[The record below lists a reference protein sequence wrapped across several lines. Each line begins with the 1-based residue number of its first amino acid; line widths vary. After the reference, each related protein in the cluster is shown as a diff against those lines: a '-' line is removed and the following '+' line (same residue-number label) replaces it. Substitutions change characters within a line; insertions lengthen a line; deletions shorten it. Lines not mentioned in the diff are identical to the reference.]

1 MFLFSSVVLFT
12 RQHRESEVIFLWRL
26 KWFCDKQ
33 CYSVKGDGFGA
44 ASLSASVRWKG
55 RERDPL
61 AGPNGKMK
69 VLNMK
74 L

>member
-1 MFLFSSVVLFT
+1 M
-12 RQHRESEVIFLWRL
+12 
-26 KWFCDKQ
+26 Q

-44 ASLSASVRWKG
+44 ASLSASVWWKG

-61 AGPNGKMK
+61 EDTNGKMS

>member
-1 MFLFSSVVLFT
+1 M
-12 RQHRESEVIFLWRL
+12 
-26 KWFCDKQ
+26 Q

-44 ASLSASVRWKG
+44 ASLSASVWWKG

-61 AGPNGKMK
+61 AGPNGKMN